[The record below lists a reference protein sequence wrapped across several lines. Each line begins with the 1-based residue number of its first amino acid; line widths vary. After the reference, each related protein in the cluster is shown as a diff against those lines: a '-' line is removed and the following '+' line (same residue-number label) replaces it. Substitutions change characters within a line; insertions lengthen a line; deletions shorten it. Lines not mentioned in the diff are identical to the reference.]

1 MPVDVASFPSFRSL
15 SCDLL
20 FTSYSYPSL
29 GISLLARQF
38 EKSSRVRSAFPQLTR
53 THLMEG
59 TIPEALLLKSMRD
72 LGDEQ
77 RFRGGNVVFIAPDEM
92 VTDLRSLFLE
102 LGVKNDVFGV
112 REAKG
117 LEFPSIALIGFFQH
131 FQQLG
136 NQRQWENI
144 IRWLFSTKGVTTT
157 DSAEKIQGKSLENC
171 DYVLSHP
178 EIEDQAMML
187 YTAMTRA
194 RGHLYFIEVEA
205 GKKGKG
211 KSGLA
216 DFAFRQ
222 LQQLRLLKIVSSI
235 DEGEADMTPQQH
247 KARGVLLV
255 VQAIN
260 MSRNQ
265 ASTDIVKDKFA
276 EARSRFQV
284 DTGNDKHLLDQCN
297 KHLEAI
303 LMKRALTETIRNKF
317 FSKVKG
323 EYDLQGRFGDV
334 LEFERDAAR
343 FFRLCANDS
352 FLVEE
357 IQEMRSLIEDVFYGT
372 PYQSHFGE
380 ICNKIKKFES

>member
-1 MPVDVASFPSFRSL
+1 MLQDIQLKTNHRTHARN
-15 SCDLL
+15 
-20 FTSYSYPSL
+20 
-29 GISLLARQF
+29 LAIGQA
-38 EKSSRVRSAFPQLTR
+38 VRKILTR
-53 THLMEG
+53 SFGVPATNENALMEG
-59 TIPEALLLKSMRD
+59 TMPEALLLKSMRD
-72 LGDEQ
+72 LGDENK
-77 RFRGGNVVFIAPDEM
+77 FRGGNVVFIVPDESA
-92 VTDLRSLFLE
+92 TELRSLFLE

-117 LEFPSIALIGFFQH
+117 LEFPSIALVGFFQY

-136 NQRQWENI
+136 NQREWENV

-157 DSAEKIQGKSLENC
+157 ESAENIQGKNLESC
-171 DYVLSHP
+171 DYVLSRP

-187 YTAMTRA
+187 YTALTRA
-194 RGHLYFIEVEA
+194 RGHLYFVEVEDD
-205 GKKGKG
+205 KKRKG

-222 LQQLRLLKIVSSI
+222 LQQLRLLKVVSSI
-235 DEGEADMTPQQH
+235 DEGEVDMTPQQH

-265 ASTDIVKDKFA
+265 ASTDRVKEKFT

-284 DTGNDKHLLDQCN
+284 DTGNDRHLLDQCN

-303 LMKRALTETIRNKF
+303 LMKRALTETILKKF
-317 FSKVKG
+317 FNKAKG
-323 EYDLQGRFGDV
+323 EYDLQGRFEDI
-334 LEFERDAAR
+334 LQFEQEAAR
-343 FFRLCANDS
+343 FFGLCANDS

-357 IQEMRSLIEDVFYGT
+357 ISEMRALIEDLFYGT
-372 PYQSHFGE
+372 VYQRRFSE
-380 ICNKIKKFES
+380 ICSKIKNFES